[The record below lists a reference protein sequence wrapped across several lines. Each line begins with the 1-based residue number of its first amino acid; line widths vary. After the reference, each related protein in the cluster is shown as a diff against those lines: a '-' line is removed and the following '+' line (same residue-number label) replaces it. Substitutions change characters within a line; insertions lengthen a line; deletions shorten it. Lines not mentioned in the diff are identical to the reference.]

1 MACALFVRVFF
12 ASCVQASQCFPSKRG
27 GQAVAAE
34 DTAIGIRTP
43 QNQHTHNNQQPNK
56 QIAILM
62 ASLAEKNEQA
72 AEQTFAEGGELH
84 QNKASLEYCLA
95 KNVSL
100 RGQPLQAK
108 SATRERYEDLLCPKL
123 QLSNH
128 TTEYWREMS
137 DTDKDEANYH
147 NFKTQHD
154 PHFITVEKRTT
165 PGVKL
170 ATNATYDPRRDYAT
184 SGLDAMGNKMFAK
197 ALWKGFWRGA
207 NGEKLQED
215 PNKAKKEAAE
225 AERRKRYEAE
235 QAEGEAREAAERAEE
250 EEREAAEAAEEEARE
265 AAERAEEEAREAA
278 EAAEEAAEEA
288 REAAEEAAEEA
299 REAAEEAAEEAR
311 EAAEEAAEEAREAAE
326 LAAEEEGS
334 EDPMAAMRAQAM
346 AGAAMGAAAAA
357 QAVLAQGGTNEE
369 AAAASAKIMAQI
381 TAAMAGMG

>member
-1 MACALFVRVFF
+1 
-12 ASCVQASQCFPSKRG
+12 
-27 GQAVAAE
+27 
-34 DTAIGIRTP
+34 
-43 QNQHTHNNQQPNK
+43 
-56 QIAILM
+56 M

-170 ATNATYDPRRDYAT
+170 ATNARDQCYIRSCIRSST
-184 SGLDAMGNKMFAK
+184 GLRHVRPGRH
-197 ALWKGFWRGA
+197 G
-207 NGEKLQED
+207 Q
-215 PNKAKKEAAE
+215 
-225 AERRKRYEAE
+225 
-235 QAEGEAREAAERAEE
+235 
-250 EEREAAEAAEEEARE
+250 
-265 AAERAEEEAREAA
+265 
-278 EAAEEAAEEA
+278 
-288 REAAEEAAEEA
+288 
-299 REAAEEAAEEAR
+299 
-311 EAAEEAAEEAREAAE
+311 
-326 LAAEEEGS
+326 
-334 EDPMAAMRAQAM
+334 
-346 AGAAMGAAAAA
+346 
-357 QAVLAQGGTNEE
+357 
-369 AAAASAKIMAQI
+369 
-381 TAAMAGMG
+381 